1 MSPANSPSLQEY
13 TDGIAKK
20 RRDPDAREKTLRFVF
35 LVVLV
40 IVLSLLFM
48 LFLNTSLG
56 GRLTGKGTLIGRVID
71 SQGQP
76 LVAQVFVLGA
86 ARPVISAADGSFT
99 FKNAPAGNH
108 FLTIAFDGRVVEYQ
122 VQVQAGE
129 IEDLGDLTF
138 TVTSLPAQP

>member
-13 TDGIAKK
+13 KDGIPEKQ
-20 RRDPDAREKTLRFVF
+20 RDPDARKKALRLVF

-40 IVLSLLFM
+40 IVLSLLFI
-48 LFLNTSLG
+48 LFLNTGLG
-56 GRLTGKGTLIGRVID
+56 GRLTGKGTLAGRVID
-71 SQGQP
+71 SQGHP
-76 LVAQVFVLGA
+76 LVAQIFVLGA
-86 ARPVISAADGSFT
+86 ARPVKSAADGSFV

-108 FLTIAFDGRVVEYQ
+108 FLTIAFNGRVVEYQ

-138 TVTSLPAQP
+138 TVTSLPTQP